1 MKNEIKQKIE
11 KIECVYDDQVDT
23 ISCLITTK
31 CGYVFVG
38 TSFNVDDI
46 DEVREFDE
54 AYRKAIK
61 QFEISEAYLKKN
73 LSSFCDTFRA
83 NTEIPDPISG
93 GIKL

>member
-46 DEVREFDE
+46 DEVREFE

-61 QFEISEAYLKKN
+61 QFEISEAYLRKN
-73 LSSFCDTFRA
+73 LSSFCDTFGA

-93 GIKL
+93 GFIV

>member
-1 MKNEIKQKIE
+1 MKAELKAKIE
-11 KIECVYDDQVDT
+11 KIEYVYDDEVDT

-38 TSFNVDDI
+38 TSFDVDNT
-46 DEVREFDE
+46 DEVMEFE

-61 QFEISEAYLKKN
+61 QFEISEAYLRKN
-73 LSSFCDTFRA
+73 LSSFCDTFGA

-93 GIKL
+93 GFIV